1 MSSGLLSL
9 SALEVKPVNL
19 EETIRII
26 LLRKISRKLSKNVTE
41 VKALEL
47 ILQDFRDAETPAWW
61 RWPASLSQ
69 KGWYLHLA
77 IVDGIFLSSSEERTQ
92 EESDLWRASWQQV
105 KTRVSYAG
113 CEDTHNY
120 WRTRLTNILQSASA
134 QEKSACL
141 CSKWYPRFTW
151 KWAQLV

>member
-47 ILQDFRDAETPAWW
+47 ILQDFRDAETPA
-61 RWPASLSQ
+61 
-69 KGWYLHLA
+69 
-77 IVDGIFLSSSEERTQ
+77 
-92 EESDLWRASWQQV
+92 
-105 KTRVSYAG
+105 
-113 CEDTHNY
+113 
-120 WRTRLTNILQSASA
+120 
-134 QEKSACL
+134 
-141 CSKWYPRFTW
+141 
-151 KWAQLV
+151 